1 MDYEAEKDFNSD
13 EDNSEDRYLVLELSE
28 QGYAIPIKYVE
39 EIISHQGFTPIPET
53 KNFILGA
60 LNLRGKVIVVLDVRQ
75 KLSLE
80 KREPDDQTCI
90 VVIKLKDAI
99 LGIMVDRVRE
109 VLDITSSQITSSMCE
124 TEKEYVD
131 NVAKINDECIFTIDL
146 NQLIFDENPVCNQE
160 LEANC
165 E

>member
-1 MDYEAEKDFNSD
+1 MDYDAEKDSSSD
-13 EDNSEDRYLVLELSE
+13 EDNSEDRYLVLEISE

-39 EIISHQGFTPIPET
+39 EIISHQGFTTIPET
-53 KNFILGA
+53 KDFILGA

-80 KREPDDQTCI
+80 RRAPDDQTCI
-90 VVIKLKDAI
+90 VVIKLKDAV
-99 LGIMVDRVRE
+99 LGMMVDRVRE

-124 TEKEYVD
+124 TEKEYVN

-146 NQLIFDENPVCNQE
+146 NQLIFDENPVCDLE
-160 LEANC
+160 LEAKC